1 MHSLQTPQSDWTPH
15 CFISPT
21 AVYLLLIF
29 CAPIFPSL
37 THAQLTGDQAE
48 LMRLHDNAEEAM
60 SMGDP
65 QGAALNSGKAA
76 LMAGLMAKQEIHPAP
91 HAHFKS
97 LEALL
102 RAQEHVYRAIA
113 LFQQSGEHIPASS
126 GVCRT
131 ISLASIHQK
140 KAETF
145 LPSPL
150 SEDPLFQNLPIDLH
164 EWKETIEELQT
175 DFMCRDATRS

>member
-1 MHSLQTPQSDWTPH
+1 MHPSHAPQSDWTPH
-15 CFISPT
+15 CCLSLI
-21 AVYLLLIF
+21 AIYLLLISCGTF
-29 CAPIFPSL
+29 FPPLS
-37 THAQLTGDQAE
+37 HAQLIGDQAE
-48 LMRLHDNAEEAM
+48 FIRLRDNAEEAIA
-60 SMGDP
+60 MGDP

-76 LMAGLMAKQEIHPAP
+76 LMAAIMAKQESRPSP
-91 HAHFKS
+91 QAHFKS

-131 ISLASIHQK
+131 ISLASTHQK
-140 KAETF
+140 KSETF

>member
-1 MHSLQTPQSDWTPH
+1 MHSLQTSQSDWTPH
-15 CFISPT
+15 CFII
-21 AVYLLLIF
+21 LLIF

-48 LMRLHDNAEEAM
+48 LMRLRDNAEEAM

-150 SEDPLFQNLPIDLH
+150 SKDPLFQNLPIDLH

>member
-1 MHSLQTPQSDWTPH
+1 MHSLQTPQSDWPPH
-15 CFISPT
+15 CFI
-21 AVYLLLIF
+21 LLLIVCVTF
-29 CAPIFPSL
+29 FTPLS
-37 THAQLTGDQAE
+37 HAQLTGDQAE

-131 ISLASIHQK
+131 ISLASTHQK
-140 KAETF
+140 KSETF

>member
-1 MHSLQTPQSDWTPH
+1 MHTTPTPQSNWTPH
-15 CFISPT
+15 CFIPQV
-21 AVYLLLIF
+21 AIFLFLIF
-29 CAPIFPSL
+29 FAPFFPPLS
-37 THAQLTGDQAE
+37 HAQLTGDQAE
-48 LMRLHDNAEEAM
+48 LLRLRDNAEEAM

-76 LMAGLMAKQEIHPAP
+76 LMAALMAKQETRPVP
-91 HAHFKS
+91 QAHFKS

-102 RAQEHVYRAIA
+102 RAQENVYRAIA
-113 LFQQSGEHIPASS
+113 LFQQSGEQIPASS
-126 GVCRT
+126 GVCGT
-131 ISLASIHQK
+131 LSLALTHQK

-150 SEDPLFQNLPIDLH
+150 SEDPLFQNLPIDLD

-175 DFMCRDATRS
+175 DFRCRDG